1 MNAKNRRTH
10 FLHFSY
16 FFFYT
21 KYHENR
27 NLWKLE
33 CSIKN
38 RLLFILFRT
47 YRVSRKI
54 EIVRRATHF
63 IIELM
68 MRFKSQF
75 WYILDDS
82 LWLCCM
88 KRMIYKRKK
97 IYEKKKKNVEMKNE
111 NEKNANSK
119 NCLRQTKVNKQF
131 IFRNFFLT

>member
-1 MNAKNRRTH
+1 MNAKNRRTR
-10 FLHFSY
+10 FFHFSY
-16 FFFYT
+16 FFFHT

-27 NLWKLE
+27 NLWKFE

-54 EIVRRATHF
+54 KIVRRITHF
-63 IIELM
+63 IIESM

-75 WYILDDS
+75 WYILDDY

-88 KRMIYKRKK
+88 KRMIYKKKK
-97 IYEKKKKNVEMKNE
+97 IYEKRKKT
-111 NEKNANSK
+111 SK
-119 NCLRQTKVNKQF
+119 WKMRMRKTRIRKIVYVKQKSTNDSF
-131 IFRNFFLT
+131 FEIFL

>member
-1 MNAKNRRTH
+1 MNAKNWKTR
-10 FLHFSY
+10 FFHFSY
-16 FFFYT
+16 FFSHT

-38 RLLFILFRT
+38 RLFFILFRM

-54 EIVRRATHF
+54 EIVRRITHF
-63 IIELM
+63 ITELM
-68 MRFKSQF
+68 MRFKSQL
-75 WYILDDS
+75 WYTLDDS

-88 KRMIYKRKK
+88 KRMIYKKK
-97 IYEKKKKNVEMKNE
+97 KNLWKKKKDVEMKNE

-119 NCLRQTKVNKQF
+119 SCLRQTKVNKRF
-131 IFRNFFLT
+131 IFRNLSLT